1 MPRMSKK
8 YRPWNVQQDFLL
20 PPSLLDW
27 LPEHHLARFVL
38 EVVEEL
44 DLGPLYESYEKQ
56 LRGYPPYEPKMMV
69 ALLLYA
75 YCTGVT
81 SSRKIERKTQEDVA
95 FRVLAANQSPD
106 HSRISEFRRRHGA
119 HFESLFVQMLK
130 LCARAGLVKLGHVA
144 LDGTKLKANAS
155 KHKAMSYE
163 RMKQEEGK
171 LREQVR
177 HLLAQAEA
185 VDAEEDARHGKGK
198 RGDELPEEL
207 RRTRERLQRI
217 REARQALEAEAKAAA
232 EADKGKDDDDD
243 APPPAQDLPGH
254 TVPHTAEGKPTPK
267 AQRNFT
273 DADSRI
279 MKKGASFEQAYNAQ
293 AAVDAAHQVIVAQA
307 LTNQPPDAEHLP
319 ALVDRVAAHLEEVP
333 GKLSADAGYFSAKN
347 VRWLE
352 SVGVEPYLATGR
364 QKHGEAPP
372 KVRGRPPAG
381 LTPKERMVR
390 KLATKR
396 GKEVYRMRKAI
407 VEPVFGQIKEAR
419 GIRALLRRGLKAAR
433 EEWALICATHNL
445 LKLFRATAAA

>member
-1 MPRMSKK
+1 MPGMSKK
-8 YRPWNVQQDFLL
+8 FRPWNVQQDFLL

-44 DLGPLYESYEKQ
+44 DLAPIYEPYERE

-81 SSRKIERKTQEDVA
+81 SARKIERKTQEDVA
-95 FRVLAANQSPD
+95 FRVLAGNQSPD
-106 HSRISEFRRRHGA
+106 HSRISEFRRRHGV

-163 RMKQEEGK
+163 RMQNEEEK
-171 LREQVR
+171 LREKVKE
-177 HLLAQAEA
+177 LLAQAEA
-185 VDAEEDARHGKGK
+185 VDVQEDALHGQGK

-207 RRTRERLQRI
+207 RRAQTRLQRI
-217 REARQALEAEAKAAA
+217 REARQALEAEARGAA
-232 EADKGKDDDDD
+232 EADKSADDDDD
-243 APPPAQDLPGH
+243 APPTVEDLPSH
-254 TVPHTAEGKPTPK
+254 TVSHTAEGRPTPK

-273 DADSRI
+273 DSDSRI
-279 MKKGASFEQAYNAQ
+279 MKKGTSFEQAYNAQ
-293 AAVDAAHQVIVAQA
+293 AAVDSAHQVIVAQA

-319 ALVDRVAAHLEEVP
+319 ALVDRVAAHLEAVP
-333 GKLSADAGYFSAKN
+333 RKLSADAGYFSAKN
-347 VRWLE
+347 VHWLE
-352 SVGVEPYLATGR
+352 SVGVEPYIATGR
-364 QKHGEAPP
+364 QKHGQAPP

-381 LTPKERMVR
+381 LTPKERMAR
-390 KLATKR
+390 KLATTR

-419 GIRALLRRGLKAAR
+419 AIRALLRRGLRAAR

-445 LKLFRATAAA
+445 LKLFRATAV

>member
-1 MPRMSKK
+1 MSKK
-8 YRPWNVQQDFLL
+8 FRPWNVQQAFLL

-44 DLGPLYESYEKQ
+44 DLGPIYESYEKE

-163 RMKQEEGK
+163 RMQQEEAK

-207 RRTRERLQRI
+207 RRAQSRLQRI
-217 REARQALEAEAKAAA
+217 QEARRALEAEAKAAT
-232 EADKGKDDDDD
+232 EAGKRKDDDDD
-243 APPPAQDLPGH
+243 APPSVQDLPSH

-293 AAVDAAHQVIVAQA
+293 AAVDSAHQVIVAQA

-319 ALVDRVAAHLEEVP
+319 ALVDRVVAHLEEVP

-372 KVRGRPPAG
+372 KVRGRPPSG
-381 LTPKERMVR
+381 LTPKERMAR

-445 LKLFRATAAA
+445 LKLFRMTAA

>member
-1 MPRMSKK
+1 MSKK
-8 YRPWNVQQDFLL
+8 FRPWNVQQDYLL

-44 DLGPLYESYEKQ
+44 DLGPIYESYEKQ

-163 RMKQEEGK
+163 RMQQEEEK
-171 LREQVR
+171 LREKVKE
-177 HLLAQAEA
+177 LLAQAEA
-185 VDAEEDARHGKGK
+185 VDAQEDSLHGKGK

-207 RRTRERLQRI
+207 RRAQTRLQRI
-217 REARQALEAEAKAAA
+217 RQARQALEAEAKAAA
-232 EADKGKDDDDD
+232 EADKGK
-243 APPPAQDLPGH
+243 G
-254 TVPHTAEGKPTPK
+254 
-267 AQRNFT
+267 
-273 DADSRI
+273 
-279 MKKGASFEQAYNAQ
+279 
-293 AAVDAAHQVIVAQA
+293 
-307 LTNQPPDAEHLP
+307 
-319 ALVDRVAAHLEEVP
+319 
-333 GKLSADAGYFSAKN
+333 
-347 VRWLE
+347 
-352 SVGVEPYLATGR
+352 
-364 QKHGEAPP
+364 
-372 KVRGRPPAG
+372 
-381 LTPKERMVR
+381 
-390 KLATKR
+390 
-396 GKEVYRMRKAI
+396 
-407 VEPVFGQIKEAR
+407 
-419 GIRALLRRGLKAAR
+419 
-433 EEWALICATHNL
+433 
-445 LKLFRATAAA
+445 